1 MENLFSSKHLNTHT
15 GFTLAE
21 LLIVAALIPI
31 IIITASRVFL
41 SQVNS
46 ERSLIGAQSSEN
58 LRSRL
63 SFLLESDIADG
74 EKVLTSAGDADC
86 AAQAGAVFI
95 VKSPFLNNA
104 EQLSYACIGYAISA
118 NALTRTGPPILQ
130 NGSLGYDNTPLT
142 QTVANDIQITNP
154 TINTPVNNKI
164 SFNITLPSFIGAPAR
179 SYELVYGTKNF
190 RVGT

>member
-1 MENLFSSKHLNTHT
+1 MENLFASKHLNSRV

-31 IIITASRVFL
+31 LIITASRVFL

-74 EKVLTSAGDADC
+74 EKVLTSTGDADC
-86 AAQAGAVFI
+86 PAQAGAVFI

-130 NGSLGYDNTPLT
+130 NGSIDYDATPLT
-142 QTVANDIQITNP
+142 QTVASDLQITNP
-154 TINTPVNNKI
+154 TINTPLNNKV
-164 SFNITLPSFIGAPAR
+164 SFNITLPSFIGSPAR